1 MKESDFQKTV
11 IELAELQ
18 GWRIYHVAKVK
29 GQLRS
34 ETSTGFPDLVLAR
47 APSPTFGTTHTL
59 LFRELKVG
67 KRQLTFAQ
75 MVWLNLLEM
84 CGQDACVWRPED
96 WELIEETLRRKR

>member
-1 MKESDFQKTV
+1 MRSTKAESDFQKTV
-11 IELAELQ
+11 IGLAELQ

-34 ETSTGFPDLVLAR
+34 KTSKGFPDLVLGR
-47 APSPTFGTTHTL
+47 APTL

-67 KRQLTFAQ
+67 KRQPTFAQ